1 MSFDEDEEQGR
12 TSPSSA
18 SRISDA
24 AYAIETEIK
33 GKIFTS
39 SITYNNA
46 SILTTYIEGNIH
58 TK

>member
-1 MSFDEDEEQGR
+1 MSFDDDDDLLDVEQGR

-33 GKIFTS
+33 GKMCIRALNS
-39 SITYNNA
+39 
-46 SILTTYIEGNIH
+46 LQLM
-58 TK
+58 